1 MTFVQKRDAA
11 LAVLTQAGIG
21 RSNYAPP
28 LLRLLWWLGIQA
40 PPPHFNGFVSNALM
54 MGTYFAAAFGSVMTL
69 SAIFLMHQVAPGWLP
84 AALYFATVALVTGPM
99 FGLFMASYYAY
110 GARRHNLPKWRDFQP
125 AGAVE

>member
-11 LAVLTQAGIG
+11 LAMLAQAGIG

-28 LLRLLWWLGIQA
+28 LLRLLWWLGVQA
-40 PPPHFNGFVSNALM
+40 PPPHFNGFASNALM
-54 MGTYFAAAFGSVMTL
+54 MGTSFAITFGTVVTVI
-69 SAIFLMHQVAPGWLP
+69 AVFLTHQVAPDWQ
-84 AALYFATVALVTGPM
+84 AVALYFATSALLSGPM
-99 FGLFMASYYAY
+99 FGLFMASYYAF